1 MIAYG
6 VYALITSP
14 PRCNE
19 TLLKPTHGSSSR
31 LSLPLKEEHGVALIM
46 TLLVIA
52 LASALTVYIGSTT
65 YFNAR
70 LHESFVQRTQ
80 AEFILKSALNVA
92 RVLIAQGS
100 GSADPPPDSWG
111 PLTQGIQT
119 DASVIGIDTPNVV
132 LGLEVTGIESK
143 ISLTRLQYKP
153 GQTDASERLFVLW
166 RDVLTRLFENLGFDA
181 DNEKDLE
188 GPFKDQFFDSKALVA
203 NIIDYMDADYQS
215 YQDSEFQGIEGNL
228 KKGTFPNKPIKR
240 IVELN
245 SVPGFTPARIRK
257 LTPYVTAEES
267 LSININLA
275 NTTILKALDPSI
287 DDEAAQ
293 TIIEYARGEEGPFDS
308 TKIKQVLPSLMPDY
322 DNLANILS
330 TRSLVLQVIA
340 KVQYG
345 TSKYFLRAFLEKPS
359 RPGGSNKELPE
370 IKRME
375 FFG

>member
-1 MIAYG
+1 MITHLCPFSKAH
-6 VYALITSP
+6 A
-14 PRCNE
+14 
-19 TLLKPTHGSSSR
+19 KPAHADVQPQSY
-31 LSLPLKEEHGVALIM
+31 LQKKERGVALIM

-52 LASALTVYIGSTT
+52 LASALTVHIGSTT

-100 GSADPPPDSWG
+100 GAADPPADSWG
-111 PLTQGIQT
+111 LLTQGIQT
-119 DASVIGIDTPNVV
+119 DASIIGIDTPNVG

-153 GQTDASERLFVLW
+153 GQTEASERLFVLW
-166 RDVLTRLFENLGFDA
+166 RDVLARLFENLGFDT
-181 DNEKDLE
+181 DNEKDIE
-188 GPFKDQFFDSKALVA
+188 GPFKDQFFDSKTLVA

-215 YQDSEFQGIEGNL
+215 YQDGEFQGIEGSI
-228 KKGTFPNKPIKR
+228 KKGTFPNRPIKR
-240 IVELN
+240 VAELN
-245 SVPGFTPARIRK
+245 SVPGFTPLRIRK

-275 NTTILKALDPSI
+275 SATILKALDPSI

-293 TIIEYARGEEGPFDS
+293 AIIEYARGDEGPFDS

-330 TRSLVLQVIA
+330 TRSLVLQIIA

-345 TSKYFLRAFLEKPS
+345 TSKYFLRAFVEKPA
-359 RPGGSNKELPE
+359 RPGGGNQELPE